1 MMLKASGCSIRA
13 TVDVKILLAS
23 GVGWGSLSK
32 ILDWRLG
39 KVQARSIVHWHRI
52 LCDCDDVET
61 RKVCLGG
68 WVDVSFDAKRDFT
81 RS

>member
-39 KVQARSIVHWHRI
+39 RVRSEIDRTLASDSVR
-52 LCDCDDVET
+52 L
-61 RKVCLGG
+61 R
-68 WVDVSFDAKRDFT
+68 
-81 RS
+81 